1 MQSAKLE
8 RVGWGGGVKIE
19 KGGGE
24 LCVFLRQDGGD
35 VREGNSR
42 EGILVQKKRRDWT
55 RKKGEPKNSSS

>member
-1 MQSAKLE
+1 MRRATFCQAG
-8 RVGWGGGVKIE
+8 VGWGGGVKIE

-42 EGILVQKKRRDWT
+42 EGILVQKKEERLDEKERRT
-55 RKKGEPKNSSS
+55 